1 MTALAASR
9 PWRELS
15 RAELDAAYNN
25 SAAVAHSAATVAGWE
40 QRSASLRARMP
51 AHLDL
56 RYGSL
61 PRNRIDFFR
70 AKKNAPTLVFFHG
83 GYWQSR
89 AKEAFSCFAV
99 GPLACGLNVAL
110 VGYTLAPEASLD
122 AIVAETRAA
131 MAFLSLQLPALG
143 AKRESMILCG
153 WSAGAQLAAMVLD
166 SPGVVGAL
174 LISGV
179 YDLEPVRHCYV
190 NDKLGLD
197 AAMAERNSPLLHLP
211 ATCPPVRV
219 VVGGAEL
226 PELRRQ
232 SSEFACA
239 REKAA
244 LPGEFAEIPGADHFS
259 ILEQLERPDGMLCEM
274 VSRLAHG
281 DAAA

>member
-143 AKRESMILCG
+143 AQRESMILCG
-153 WSAGAQLAAMVLD
+153 WSAGAQLAAMLLD
-166 SPGVVGAL
+166 SPGLVGAL

>member
-25 SAAVAHSAATVAGWE
+25 SAAVAHSAATVAGWD

-51 AHLDL
+51 EHLDL

-70 AKKNAPTLVFFHG
+70 AKKDAPTLVFFHG

-99 GPLACGLNVAL
+99 GPLARGLNVAL
-110 VGYTLAPEASLD
+110 VGYTLAPEANLD

-143 AKRESMILCG
+143 ARRESMILCG
-153 WSAGAQLAAMVLD
+153 WSAGAQLAAMLLD
-166 SPGVVGAL
+166 SPGLVGAL

-197 AAMAERNSPLLHLP
+197 VAMAERNSPLLHLP
-211 ATCPPVRV
+211 TTCPPVRV

-259 ILEQLERPDGMLCEM
+259 ILEQLERPDGMLCEI
-274 VSRLAHG
+274 VSRLANG